1 MNKEVKFHIDG
12 KICTANEGDNLIL
25 AAKKNDIYIPV
36 LCYMEGHQCL
46 GTCRVCT
53 VKLNGR
59 MMAACTLNVQDG
71 MDLIVNTTELQD
83 LRKAI
88 VELIFTEGNHFCPSC
103 EKSGNCQLQAV
114 AYAMDMK
121 VARFRYNFSPYRV
134 HYEGENIILEHN
146 RCMHCKRCTD
156 LFHDDQGFKVFSF
169 IHRGNKTRVALDLDR
184 EKLLTPEKLE
194 EAKALCPVGAILL
207 QKGSFNQLI
216 GTRQFDKNPIGVIA
230 RPGDSNGG

>member
-1 MNKEVKFHIDG
+1 MKEVKFQIDG
-12 KICTANEGDNLIL
+12 KECSADEGDNLIS
-25 AAKKNDIYIPV
+25 AAKKNGIYIPV

-53 VKLNGR
+53 VKINGR
-59 MMAACTLNVQDG
+59 MMAACTLNVQEG
-71 MDLIVNTTELQD
+71 MVLTVDTLELQD

-134 HYEGENIILEHN
+134 HYEGQQIILEHN

-169 IHRGNKTRVALDLDR
+169 INRGNKTRVALDLER
-184 EKLLTPEKLE
+184 EKLLTQEKLE
-194 EAKALCPVGAILL
+194 EAKELCPVGAILL
-207 QKGSFNQLI
+207 QKGSFKELI
-216 GTRQFDKNPIGVIA
+216 GTRKYDKDPIGII
-230 RPGDSNGG
+230 PKIGDIDGG